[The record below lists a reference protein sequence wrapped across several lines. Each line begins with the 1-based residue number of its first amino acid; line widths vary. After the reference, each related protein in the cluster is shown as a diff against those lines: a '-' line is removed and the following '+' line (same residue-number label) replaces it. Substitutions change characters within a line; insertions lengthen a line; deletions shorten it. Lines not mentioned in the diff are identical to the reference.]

1 MEPRQPS
8 RAQSASDDLLAG
20 YALGILTPEERATVE
35 AQLAANPELRRELAL
50 LALAVDAL
58 PLGLE
63 PSEPSP
69 ALRGRLEAAVLADVA
84 AAPGPEWAPRHP
96 AATPALAPPT
106 RPMAPPTPISTARR
120 PFSIN
125 AWAIAAAVLLVVSA
139 AAVAWGI
146 VQTRQGEPTRV
157 IAFEMTDAAGGAE
170 GELAYIE
177 QSDVMLLSVDDLPPL
192 PPDQVYEFWLV
203 TLDGTITPAGV
214 FGDTSIRH
222 AFAGSPEDYQAVA
235 ITVEPGPLGTLVATT
250 EPLAVVSLGGE
261 QE

>member
-1 MEPRQPS
+1 MEPRQANRP
-8 RAQSASDDLLAG
+8 QSASDDLLAG

-35 AQLAANPELRRELAL
+35 AQLAANPELRQELAL

-84 AAPGPEWAPRHP
+84 AAPGPEWAPRQP
-96 AATPALAPPT
+96 ATSPAVTPQTMP
-106 RPMAPPTPISTARR
+106 PPTPISATRR
-120 PFSIN
+120 PFPIN
-125 AWAIAAAVLLVVSA
+125 AWAIAAAVLLVVST

-146 VQTRQGEPTRV
+146 AQTRQGEPTRV

-170 GELAYIE
+170 GELAYHE
-177 QSDVMLLSVDDLPPL
+177 RDDVMLLTVEDLPPL

-203 TLDGTITPAGV
+203 TLDGAVLPAGV
-214 FGDTSIRH
+214 SDDTTIRH
-222 AFAGSPEDYQAVA
+222 AFAGSPDDYQAVA

-250 EPLAVVSLGGE
+250 EPLAVAPLAGAE
-261 QE
+261 Q